1 MKLEEAE
8 KRAEELRKE
17 ISKHDYYYYVLD
29 SPVISD
35 REYDLLKRELE
46 KIEREFP
53 QLVTPDS
60 PTQRVGG
67 KPLESFETV
76 EHRVPMLSLDNAF
89 SISELRDFV
98 RRIKK
103 MADPSREEYLVEPKI
118 DGLAVS
124 LLYEEGIF
132 TRGATRGD
140 GYVGEDITHNIKT
153 IQSVPLRL
161 QEKVTL
167 EARGEIFMPRKE
179 FEKLN
184 DKRAEEGLPLFANP
198 RNAAAGSVRQLDPK
212 VAAARPLDIF
222 LYGIGDI
229 EGYFFKAQFEILNF
243 LKRIGLKINP
253 HIKVYQD
260 MEEVIEACQEWAVER
275 KDLIY
280 EIDGMVI
287 KVNDI
292 ELQKKLGY
300 TAKSPRWAIAF
311 KFPAEQ
317 VETEVENIIVSVG
330 RTGALTPIALLM
342 PVKVSGSLVKR
353 ASLHNEDVL
362 KEKGVKIGDKVIIH
376 KAGEVIPELVRVLEE
391 KRTGEEEE
399 FKMPSQCPACREK
412 VVRLPEE
419 ADHHCI
425 NTSCPAQAYGRIVHF
440 ASRRAM
446 DIEGLGPALAQQ
458 LLEMELVRDAG
469 DLYYLEKEDLVK
481 MERMADKSAENL
493 LEAIEK
499 SKKNP
504 LPKLIYGLG
513 IKFVGEKVSK
523 ILAQHFPRVDK
534 LMKARKED
542 IQAIPEVGPK
552 IAASIYEFFRNES
565 NLMLIEKLRAAGVNF
580 AMEGEGEK
588 DNILEGMTFV
598 LTGKLENY
606 SREEAGKIIESL
618 GGKVTSAVSSN
629 TDFLIAGESPG
640 SKLDQAK
647 NLGTSILEEEEFN
660 KLVKS
665 RETSLK

>member
-1 MKLEEAE
+1 MNLEEAKKRVE
-8 KRAEELRKE
+8 KLKEE
-17 ISKHDYYYYVLD
+17 ISKHDYYYHVLD

-46 KIEREFP
+46 KLEKEYP
-53 QLVTPDS
+53 QLVTPES

-67 KPLESFETV
+67 KPLESFKTLQ
-76 EHRVPMLSLDNAF
+76 HRVPMLSLDNAF
-89 SISELRDFV
+89 SIAELRDFV
-98 RRIKK
+98 RRIKNI
-103 MADPSREEYLVEPKI
+103 ADPSREEYVVEPKI

-124 LLYEEGIF
+124 LLYEEGVF
-132 TRGATRGD
+132 VRGATRGD

-161 QEKVTL
+161 QERVTL
-167 EARGEIFMPRKE
+167 EARGEVFMPREE

-212 VAAARPLDIF
+212 IAAARPLDIF
-222 LYGIGDI
+222 IYGAGDI
-229 EGYFFKAQFEILNF
+229 DGYFFKTQLEKLEF
-243 LKRIGLKINP
+243 LKKAGLKVNP

-260 MEEVIEACQEWAVER
+260 MEEVIKACQEWAVER
-275 KDLIY
+275 KDLYY

-287 KVNDI
+287 KVNDL

-317 VETEVENIIVSVG
+317 VETEVENIMVSVG
-330 RTGALTPIALLM
+330 RTGALTPIALLK

-362 KEKGVKIGDKVIIH
+362 KEKGVKIGDRVIIH
-376 KAGEVIPELVRVLEE
+376 KAGEVIPELVRVLED
-391 KRTGEEEE
+391 KRTGTEKV
-399 FKMPSQCPACREK
+399 FKMPSQCPVCGEK

-419 ADHHCI
+419 AVHHCI
-425 NTSCPAQAYGRIVHF
+425 NNSCPVQAYGRIVHF

-446 DIEGLGPALAQQ
+446 DIEGLGPAVAQQ
-458 LLEMELVRDAG
+458 LLEKELVKDAA
-469 DLYYLEKEDLVK
+469 DLYNLDKEDLVK
-481 MERMADKSAENL
+481 LERMGNKSAENL
-493 LEAIEK
+493 LTAIEN

-504 LPKLIYGLG
+504 LPKLIFGLG

-523 ILAQHFPRVDK
+523 ILAQNFQSIDGLMEADK
-534 LMKARKED
+534 EN
-542 IQAIPEVGPK
+542 IQAISEIGPK
-552 IAASIYEFFRNES
+552 IAASVYEFFKNDS
-565 NLMLIEKLRAAGVNF
+565 NLWLIDKLRKAGVNF
-580 AMEGEGEK
+580 AMEQEGEK
-588 DNILEGMTFV
+588 GKLLAGKTFV

-606 SREEAGKIIESL
+606 SREEARELIEGL
-618 GGKVTSAVSSN
+618 GGKVTSSVSSN
-629 TDFLIAGESPG
+629 TDFLLAGENPG

-647 NLGTSILEEEEFN
+647 NQGTRIIEEEEFY
-660 KLVKS
+660 KMVKS
-665 RETSLK
+665 EETSLK